1 MTLHLHGIGTALP
14 KVAAT
19 QLRAR
24 ELASEISCSDE
35 RERTLLRALYRKSGI
50 DTRHSVILEQGAD
63 GCVEQTFLQ
72 KPTSSEDRGPTTRQ
86 RMQRY
91 ARESVP
97 LARSACQE
105 ALARAQCEA
114 NEIDQLVT
122 VSCSGFFAP
131 GIDSLLIG
139 ELGLR
144 PTVQRTHVGFM
155 GCHGALNGLRVANG
169 LAALPDT
176 RRVLIC
182 AVELC
187 SLHFQYGFDPQH
199 MVANSIF
206 ADGAAA
212 LVGGTDR
219 QPWSLQA
226 SGSCVLPDSRDAM
239 HWEIDDH
246 GFSMGLSAA
255 VPSLIEN
262 SLRPW
267 IESWLDHNGLSVGD
281 VASWA
286 VHPGGVRILSAVEAS
301 LELPADALTESR
313 AVLSEHGNM
322 SSPTILFIL
331 ERLVRARAPRPCV
344 ALGFGPGLVVEAALF
359 R

>member
-1 MTLHLHGIGTALP
+1 MTFCIHGIGTALP
-14 KVAAT
+14 QVSVP
-19 QLRAR
+19 QDRAR
-24 ELASEISCSDE
+24 ELASEISCTDE

-50 DTRHSVILEQGAD
+50 DIRHSVILEHAED
-63 GCVEQTFLQ
+63 GMVERTFL
-72 KPTSSEDRGPTTRQ
+72 PRPRSREDRGPTTRD
-86 RMQRY
+86 RMLRY
-91 ARESVP
+91 AQESLP
-97 LARSACQE
+97 LATAACQQ
-105 ALARAQCEA
+105 ALLAAHCSA
-114 NEIDQLVT
+114 HEIDQLVT

-176 RRVLIC
+176 RRVLVC

-187 SLHFQYGFDPQH
+187 SLHFQYGFDAQH

-212 LVGGTDR
+212 LVGGSGGHDWTLR
-219 QPWSLQA
+219 A
-226 SGSCVLPDSRDAM
+226 SGSCLLPDSHDAM
-239 HWEIDDH
+239 RWEIDDH

-255 VPSLIEN
+255 VSTLIEGN
-262 SLRPW
+262 LRPW
-267 IESWLDHNGLSVGD
+267 IDAWLDQHGLAVRD
-281 VASWA
+281 VATWA
-286 VHPGGVRILSAVEAS
+286 VHPGGVRILSAVERA
-301 LELPADALTESR
+301 LELPAEALRDSR
-313 AVLSEHGNM
+313 AVLREHGNM
-322 SSPTILFIL
+322 SSPTIVFIL
-331 ERLVRARAPRPCV
+331 ERLMRADAPRPCV